1 MKINFLLNTTS
12 KNQNLKCL
20 SFATLVLL
28 ITLLAG
34 CKIYSFKDVSIDY
47 NKYKTVKINFIENKA
62 RFVNPQL
69 SPSLTD
75 KLQQKILNQTR
86 LTRTNNDDAH
96 YQISGFITD
105 YNVTTSGV
113 SSQQSATNRL
123 TIAIHIYLKNTVEN
137 KTDEFD
143 ISRGFDFDAN
153 KSIEQAYNS
162 MKDEII
168 KNLSD
173 EIFNKCFSGW

>member
-1 MKINFLLNTTS
+1 MKINFVSNTAS
-12 KNQNLKCL
+12 KTQNLNPL
-20 SFATLVLL
+20 NFVIILLFAALFTQ
-28 ITLLAG
+28 

-47 NKYKTVKINFIENKA
+47 TKYKTVKISFIENKA

-123 TIAIHIYLKNTVEN
+123 TISVHIYLKNIVEN

-168 KNLSD
+168 KNLTD